1 MREPLAQRL
10 LSRLKRSWFHK
21 RFKGIRHNDPFRLWN
36 LPRLGAKPFRGS
48 VVDGGSFVFR
58 VGQNLL
64 HSMVTPPLPIKERCA
79 SLIKFG
85 GDASERL
92 VFRNKQPINFPDPEH
107 LVRGAGHEN
116 YPVSG
121 NALSLAC

>member
-10 LSRLKRSWFHK
+10 LSRLKCSWFHE

-36 LPRLGAKPFRGS
+36 LPRFGAKPFRGAI
-48 VVDGGSFVFR
+48 VDSRSFVLR

-64 HSMVTPPLPIKERCA
+64 HSMVAPPLPLKERCA

-92 VFRNKQPINFPDPEH
+92 VFRNEQSIDFPDPKD

-121 NALSLAC
+121 NALVLAR